1 MTLKKEVYSS
11 EDSDKPRLPE
21 DVVAYEERERRAT
34 IIEGMTG
41 TGGITWA
48 DEREESQEEGESNK
62 RSSKRFSN
70 RVSGLWE
77 ERKPKVF
84 AGKYK
89 LNTSLKPPDSPIASP
104 FSQPLHL
111 QASNLPKERYQ
122 RTAHSNESS
131 TGQVE
136 DEATSER
143 SRPKV
148 RRKYTSLTVPGS
160 LATQR
165 RRAGWEPGVN
175 IKNTDVIL
183 NSIGS
188 CISIVDY
195 DSRRYKIVKTEVQ
208 VGDENNKEL
217 IGMLKDRPKWSQVR
231 WVNVNGLSW
240 EAISV
245 IAEYYQLHRLAVEDM
260 VDIPQ
265 RTKVDKYP
273 THTFCCFPLQKL
285 IHQRPRR
292 PRKKDKLFA
301 TAVYEPTE
309 SFDQFT
315 LDSALSRTNQS
326 VRLDGRGGPGGP
338 SVAQKL
344 EKASMN
350 TIYQWTNPQRVENK
364 RTVFLEAR
372 RPLAKLN
379 RAVGVE
385 QVSLFLTDQRT
396 VISFFEKSGNDIE
409 NPLISRIASE
419 STLLRESGDPAVLF
433 QAVIDAVVDL
443 LYPIINCY
451 RERLDD
457 LQMDAIISPSVA
469 HTRQLHLVNSDLTML
484 RNSIVPITVAINS
497 LREHA
502 VDHQSKYSRPPEDNT
517 TYSIQTGRDLP
528 RVTPIGKSDHTLIS
542 ELATMYL
549 GDVADH
555 TLTYTQDLDVMQ
567 SNVKSMIDLVFNTI
581 SIQSSDAVRLLSLVT
596 VVFLPLSFLT
606 GYFGM
611 NFKNFEILDHSD
623 GFYWG
628 IAIPFAVVLVLILMW
643 RWVVDKWRYLVNEF
657 RKLLEKRKKRKE
669 KEVATKRT
677 STKDPKEFA

>member
-1 MTLKKEVYSS
+1 MILKKEVYSS
-11 EDSDKPRLPE
+11 EDPDKPRLPE

-34 IIEGMTG
+34 IIERMTG
-41 TGGITWA
+41 TGGVTWA
-48 DEREESQEEGESNK
+48 DEQEIEEEKEASK

-77 ERKPKVF
+77 ERKPKAF

-89 LNTSLKPPDSPIASP
+89 LNTSLKPQESPIASP

-111 QASNLPKERYQ
+111 QPSNLSQERYQ
-122 RTAHSNESS
+122 PTVRSGDSS
-131 TGQVE
+131 ASQGE
-136 DEATSER
+136 EATSER
-143 SRPKV
+143 AEPKV

-165 RRAGWEPGVN
+165 RRAGWEPGIN
-175 IKNTDVIL
+175 IKDTDVIL
-183 NSIGS
+183 NSVGS

-195 DSRRYKIVKTEVQ
+195 DSQKYRIVKTEVQ
-208 VGDENNKEL
+208 VGDDNNKEL
-217 IGMLKDRPKWSQVR
+217 IGMLKYRPEWSQVR
-231 WVNVNGLSW
+231 WINVNGLSW

-285 IHQRPRR
+285 IQQRPRR

-301 TAVYEPTE
+301 TAIYEPTE

-315 LDSALSRTNQS
+315 FDSAVTRTNQS
-326 VRLDGRGGPGGP
+326 VRLDAAGGP

-344 EKASMN
+344 EKMNMN
-350 TIYQWTNPQRVENK
+350 TIYQWTNPQSVENK

-372 RPLAKLN
+372 RPLARLN
-379 RAVGVE
+379 RVVGVE
-385 QVSLFLTDQRT
+385 QVSLFLTDQST

-409 NPLISRIASE
+409 NPLLSRISSE
-419 STLLRESGDPAVLF
+419 STLLRESGDPAVLL

-457 LQMDAIISPSVA
+457 LQIDAIISPSVA

-517 TYSIQTGRDLP
+517 TYAIQTNRDQTRTMP
-528 RVTPIGKSDHTLIS
+528 VGKSGHTLIS
-542 ELATMYL
+542 DLATMYL

-643 RWVVDKWRYLVNEF
+643 RWVVDKWRYLLNEL
-657 RKLLEKRKKRKE
+657 RKLLEKRKRRKE
-669 KEVATKRT
+669 KQLARKKT
-677 STKDPKEFA
+677 SIKDPKEFA

>member
-11 EDSDKPRLPE
+11 EDPDKQRLPE
-21 DVVAYEERERRAT
+21 DVVEYEKRERRAT

-41 TGGITWA
+41 TGGVTWA
-48 DEREESQEEGESNK
+48 DEQPEESEEEKESNK

-77 ERKPKVF
+77 ERKPKAF

-111 QASNLPKERYQ
+111 QPSNMSQERYQ
-122 RTAHSNESS
+122 PTVRSNDSS
-131 TGQVE
+131 AGQGDSE
-136 DEATSER
+136 GGATSER
-143 SRPKV
+143 AEPKV

-160 LATQR
+160 LATER
-165 RRAGWEPGVN
+165 RRAGWEPGIN

-183 NSIGS
+183 NSVGS

-195 DSRRYKIVKTEVQ
+195 DSSRYRIVKTEVQ
-208 VGDENNKEL
+208 IGDENSKEL
-217 IGMLKDRPKWSQVR
+217 ISMLKDRPKWSQVR

-285 IHQRPRR
+285 IQQRPRR

-301 TAVYEPTE
+301 TAIYEPTE

-315 LDSALSRTNQS
+315 FESAVTRTNQS
-326 VRLDGRGGPGGP
+326 VRFDAPGGP

-344 EKASMN
+344 EKMNMN
-350 TIYQWTNPQRVENK
+350 TIYQWTNPQSVENK

-372 RPLAKLN
+372 RPLARLN
-379 RAVGVE
+379 RVVGVE
-385 QVSLFLTDQRT
+385 QVSLFLTDQST

-409 NPLISRIASE
+409 NPLLSRISSE

-433 QAVIDAVVDL
+433 QAIIDAVVDL

-457 LQMDAIISPSVA
+457 LQIDAIISPSVA

-517 TYSIQTGRDLP
+517 TYAIQTNRDQP
-528 RVTPIGKSDHTLIS
+528 RTMHVGKSGHTLIS
-542 ELATMYL
+542 DLATMYL

-611 NFKNFEILDHSD
+611 NFKNFDILDHSD

-643 RWVVDKWRYLVNEF
+643 RWVVDKWRYLLNEF

-669 KEVATKRT
+669 KELAKKRT
-677 STKDPKEFA
+677 STRDAKEFA

>member
-1 MTLKKEVYSS
+1 MYSS
-11 EDSDKPRLPE
+11 EDPDKPSLPE

-34 IIEGMTG
+34 VIEGMTG
-41 TGGITWA
+41 TGAVTWT
-48 DEREESQEEGESNK
+48 DEQEEGQEEGRSNK

-77 ERKPKVF
+77 ERKPRMF

-89 LNTSLKPPDSPIASP
+89 LNTSLKPPESPVASP
-104 FSQPLHL
+104 FSQPLKL
-111 QASNLPKERYQ
+111 Q
-122 RTAHSNESS
+122 RTNLSQELYQPTVHSNGSLAGPVEGEEES
-131 TGQVE
+131 
-136 DEATSER
+136 TSER
-143 SRPKV
+143 SRQKV
-148 RRKYTSLTVPGS
+148 RRKYTSLNIPGS
-160 LATQR
+160 VATQR
-165 RRAGWEPGVN
+165 RRAGWEPGIN

-183 NSIGS
+183 NSVGS
-188 CISIVDY
+188 CITIVDY
-195 DSRRYKIVKTEVQ
+195 DSRQYKIVKTEVHT
-208 VGDENNKEL
+208 GDGNNKEL
-217 IGMLKDRPKWSQVR
+217 IGMLKDLPKWSQVR
-231 WVNVNGLSW
+231 WINVNGLSW

-285 IHQRPRR
+285 VHQRPRQ
-292 PRKKDKLFA
+292 PRKKDRLFA
-301 TAVYEPTE
+301 TAIYEPTE
-309 SFDQFT
+309 SFDQYTFDT
-315 LDSALSRTNQS
+315 YLTGTNQS
-326 VRLDGRGGPGGP
+326 GRLDERGGAGGP
-338 SVAQKL
+338 SVSQKL
-344 EKASMN
+344 DKMSMN
-350 TIYQWTNPQRVENK
+350 TIYQWTNPQSVENK

-372 RPLAKLN
+372 RPLARLN
-379 RAVGVE
+379 RVVGVE
-385 QVSLFLTDQRT
+385 QVSLFLTDQNT

-409 NPLISRIASE
+409 NPLLSRIGSE

-433 QAVIDAVVDL
+433 QAIIDAVVDL

-457 LQMDAIISPSVA
+457 LQIDAIISPSVA

-517 TYSIQTGRDLP
+517 TFAFQTGRDQS
-528 RVTPIGKSDHTLIS
+528 RVMPIGKSGHTLIS
-542 ELATMYL
+542 DLATMYL

-628 IAIPFAVVLVLILMW
+628 VAIPFAVVLVLILMW
-643 RWVVDKWRYLVNEF
+643 RWVVDKWRYLINEV
-657 RKLLEKRKKRKE
+657 RKLVEKRKRRKQ
-669 KEVATKRT
+669 KEQARKRT
-677 STKDPKEFA
+677 STRDPKEFA